1 MSEEFDFAGYVRA
14 KKAEGEADQDSAA
27 DYAYEADRRLI
38 QGLATMKPV
47 KVALDAALKVIK
59 DFRKG
64 DLLGEAVKVSPRQ
77 FPRLHEVASRCA
89 DRLKIPIPEIFVIQH
104 PILSAY
110 TFGTNED
117 SYVVLHSAIVDHM
130 DDGELHFVLGHE
142 CGHVQNHH
150 VTYHSL
156 GQVIMNITFLPVRW
170 ALKPAQLALDAWRR
184 RSEITSD
191 RAGLLCCESLE
202 AAERALVKLALGS
215 QKLYEK
221 VDVGEYLKQLD
232 ELRANI
238 GRFGE
243 FFEQHPYLPKRVEA
257 LRLFSR
263 SRPYREALSGGP
275 AKADESLL
283 GKRDLDEKV
292 SRILDIM

>member
-1 MSEEFDFAGYVRA
+1 MADDFDFAAYVRGR
-14 KKAEGEADQDSAA
+14 KSEGEAETDRAA

-38 QGLATMKPV
+38 QGLSAMKPV
-47 KVALDAALKVIK
+47 KIALDAALKVIK

-64 DLLGEAVKVSPRQ
+64 DLLGEAVKVSPKQ
-77 FPRLHEVASRCA
+77 FPRLHAVACNCA
-89 DRLKIPIPEIFVIQH
+89 DKLKIPIPEIFVVQH

-117 SYVVLHSAIVDHM
+117 SYVVLHSAIIDHL
-130 DDGELHFVLGHE
+130 DDQELHFVLGHE

-156 GQVIMNITFLPVRW
+156 GQVIMQISFLPARW
-170 ALKPAQLALDAWRR
+170 ALKPAQLALDAWSR

-191 RAGLLCCESLE
+191 RAGLVACESLE
-202 AAERALVKLALGS
+202 SAERALVKLALGS

-221 VDVGEYLKQLD
+221 IDVTEYLKQLE
-232 ELRANI
+232 ELRSNI

-257 LRLFSR
+257 LRLFHG
-263 SRPYREALSGGP
+263 SRPYRKALGDEGGG
-275 AKADESLL
+275 DEEGLSLAE
-283 GKRDLDEKV
+283 LDEKV
-292 SRILDIM
+292 SKILEIVG